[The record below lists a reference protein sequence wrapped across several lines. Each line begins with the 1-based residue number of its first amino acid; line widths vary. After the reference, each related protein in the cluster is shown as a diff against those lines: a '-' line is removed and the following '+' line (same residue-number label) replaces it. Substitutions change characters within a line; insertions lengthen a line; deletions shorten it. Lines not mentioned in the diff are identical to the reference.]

1 MRKTLLFISLMV
13 LITFVP
19 FVVILLVVIMMKAW
33 MSRKGRG
40 SSPDDAPEPTP
51 DEP

>member
-19 FVVILLVVIMMKAW
+19 FVVITLVVIMMKAW
-33 MSRKGRG
+33 MSRKGRD

-51 DEP
+51 NEP